1 MKSVEITREFD
12 KLVRAFEAAPV
23 QTRDMVRRQVKMAV
37 RDVREYARDHHRFVT
52 RSGMTE
58 KSIMSLAK
66 DNQGTVMLTNNIARW
81 QHEGTKPYVI
91 VPRSKKVLR
100 FAVNKEFVFSK
111 RVRHPGI
118 KADPFLYSAA
128 EKELPKIEKR
138 FQIAL
143 DNLAEGL

>member
-1 MKSVEITREFD
+1 MKSVGITREFD

-66 DNQGTVMLTNNIARW
+66 DNQGTVMRTI
-81 QHEGTKPYVI
+81 T
-91 VPRSKKVLR
+91 
-100 FAVNKEFVFSK
+100 
-111 RVRHPGI
+111 
-118 KADPFLYSAA
+118 
-128 EKELPKIEKR
+128 
-138 FQIAL
+138 
-143 DNLAEGL
+143 

>member
-1 MKSVEITREFD
+1 
-12 KLVRAFEAAPV
+12 
-23 QTRDMVRRQVKMAV
+23 MAV

>member
-1 MKSVEITREFD
+1 MRSVEITREFD
-12 KLVRAFEAAPV
+12 KLVRAFEAAPEK
-23 QTRDMVRRQVKMAV
+23 TRDMVRRQVKMAV

-58 KSIMSLAK
+58 KSIMSEVK
-66 DNQGTVMLTNNIARW
+66 ENQGTVYLGSSTAVF
-81 QHEGTKPYVI
+81 QHEGTEAHLI

-118 KADPFLYSAA
+118 KADPFLYTAA
-128 EKELPKIEKR
+128 DVMQPVIVSR
-138 FQIAL
+138 FAKAL
-143 DNLAEGL
+143 DSLLGGL

>member
-12 KLVRAFEAAPV
+12 KLVRAFEAAPEK
-23 QTRDMVRRQVKMAV
+23 TRDMVRRQVKMAV

-81 QHEGTKPYVI
+81 QHEGTKSHLI

-118 KADPFLYSAA
+118 KADPFLYKAA
-128 EKELPKIEKR
+128 DVMQPTIEAR
-138 FQIAL
+138 FKAAL
-143 DNLAEGL
+143 DNLVEDL

>member
-1 MKSVEITREFD
+1 MNLKLNCDFE
-12 KLVRAFEAAPV
+12 KLVKAFEAAPV

-100 FAVNKEFVFSK
+100 FAINKEFVFSK

-118 KADPFLYSAA
+118 KADPFLYKAA
-128 EKELPKIEKR
+128 GVMQPTIEAR
-138 FQIAL
+138 FKAAL
-143 DNLAEGL
+143 DNLVEDL

>member
-1 MKSVEITREFD
+1 MKSVGITREFD

-58 KSIMSLAK
+58 KSIMSEVK
-66 DNQGTVMLTNNIARW
+66 ENQGTVYLGSSTAVF
-81 QHEGTKPYVI
+81 QHEGTEAHLI

-118 KADPFLYSAA
+118 KADPFLYTAA
-128 EKELPKIEKR
+128 DVMQPVIVSR
-138 FQIAL
+138 FAKAL
-143 DNLAEGL
+143 DSLLGGL

>member
-1 MKSVEITREFD
+1 MKSVGITREFD

-81 QHEGTKPYVI
+81 QHEGTKAHLI
-91 VPRSKKVLR
+91 VPRSKKGAALCR
-100 FAVNKEFVFSK
+100 KQGICLQQARASPRHKGGPFS
-111 RVRHPGI
+111 
-118 KADPFLYSAA
+118 LYGS
-128 EKELPKIEKR
+128 
-138 FQIAL
+138 
-143 DNLAEGL
+143 

>member
-1 MKSVEITREFD
+1 MKSVGITREFD

-138 FQIAL
+138 CQIAL

>member
-37 RDVREYARDHHRFVT
+37 RDVREYARDHHRFIT

-66 DNQGTVMLTNNIARW
+66 DNQGTVMLKNNIARW

>member
-1 MKSVEITREFD
+1 MKSVGITREFD

-143 DNLAEGL
+143 YNLAEGL

>member
-1 MKSVEITREFD
+1 MKSVGITREFD

-58 KSIMSLAK
+58 KSIMNLAK

>member
-1 MKSVEITREFD
+1 MKSVGVTREFD

-58 KSIMSLAK
+58 KSIMSEVNE
-66 DNQGTVMLTNNIARW
+66 NQGTVYLGSSTAVF
-81 QHEGTKPYVI
+81 QHEGTKAHLI

-100 FAVNKEFVFSK
+100 FAINKEFVFSK

-118 KADPFLYSAA
+118 KADPFLYTAA
-128 EKELPKIEKR
+128 DVMQPTIEAR
-138 FQIAL
+138 FKAAL
-143 DNLAEGL
+143 DNLVEDL

>member
-1 MKSVEITREFD
+1 MKSVEITREFE

-37 RDVREYARDHHRFVT
+37 RDVREYARDHRFVT

-118 KADPFLYSAA
+118 KADPFLYTAA
-128 EKELPKIEKR
+128 DVMQPTIEAR
-138 FQIAL
+138 FKAAL
-143 DNLAEGL
+143 DNLVEDL

>member
-1 MKSVEITREFD
+1 MKSVEISHEFD

-58 KSIMSLAK
+58 KSIMSEVK
-66 DNQGTVMLTNNIARW
+66 ENQGAVYLGSSTAVF
-81 QHEGTKPYVI
+81 QHEGTKAHLI
-91 VPRSKKVLR
+91 VPRSKRVLR
-100 FAVNKEFVFSK
+100 FAINKSFVFSK

-118 KADPFLYSAA
+118 KADHFLYTAA
-128 EKELPKIEKR
+128 DVMQPTIEAR
-138 FQIAL
+138 FKAAL
-143 DNLAEGL
+143 DNLVEDL

>member
-1 MKSVEITREFD
+1 MKSVEITRNFD
-12 KLVRAFEAAPV
+12 KLVRAFEAAPD

-81 QHEGTKPYVI
+81 QHEGTKAHLI

-100 FAVNKEFVFSK
+100 FAINKEFVFSK

-118 KADPFLYSAA
+118 KADPFLYKAA
-128 EKELPKIEKR
+128 DVMQPTIEAR
-138 FQIAL
+138 FKTAL
-143 DNLAEGL
+143 DNLVEDL

>member
-58 KSIMSLAK
+58 KSIMSEVK
-66 DNQGTVMLTNNIARW
+66 ENQGTVYLGSSTAVF
-81 QHEGTKPYVI
+81 QHEGTEAHLI

-118 KADPFLYSAA
+118 KADPFLYTAA
-128 EKELPKIEKR
+128 DVMQPVIVSR
-138 FQIAL
+138 FAKAL
-143 DNLAEGL
+143 DSLLGGL

>member
-58 KSIMSLAK
+58 KSIMSEVNE
-66 DNQGTVMLTNNIARW
+66 NQGTVYLGSSTAVF
-81 QHEGTKPYVI
+81 QHEGTKAHLI

-100 FAVNKEFVFSK
+100 FAINKGFVFSK

-118 KADPFLYSAA
+118 KADHFLYTAA
-128 EKELPKIEKR
+128 DVMQPTIEAR
-138 FQIAL
+138 FKAAL
-143 DNLAEGL
+143 DNLVEDL

>member
-1 MKSVEITREFD
+1 MKSVGITREFE

-37 RDVREYARDHHRFVT
+37 RDVREYARDHHRFIT

-81 QHEGTKPYVI
+81 QHEGTKAHLI

-100 FAVNKEFVFSK
+100 FAINKKFVFSK

-118 KADPFLYSAA
+118 KADPFLYTAA
-128 EKELPKIEKR
+128 DVMQPTIEAR
-138 FQIAL
+138 FKAAL
-143 DNLAEGL
+143 DNLVEDL

>member
-1 MKSVEITREFD
+1 MKSVGITREFD
-12 KLVRAFEAAPV
+12 KLVRAFEAAPEK
-23 QTRDMVRRQVKMAV
+23 TRDMVRRQVKMAV

-58 KSIMSLAK
+58 KSIMSEVK
-66 DNQGTVMLTNNIARW
+66 ENQGTVYLGSSTAVFL
-81 QHEGTKPYVI
+81 HEGTKAHNI
-91 VPRSKKVLR
+91 VPRSKKALR
-100 FAVNKEFVFSK
+100 WVNGNEFIFAKK
-111 RVRHPGI
+111 VRHPGI

>member
-1 MKSVEITREFD
+1 MKSVEITRDFD
-12 KLVRAFEAAPV
+12 KLVRAFEAAPDK
-23 QTRDMVRRQVKMAV
+23 TRDMVRRQVKMAV

-81 QHEGTKPYVI
+81 QHEGTKAHLI

-100 FAVNKEFVFSK
+100 FAVNKEFIFSK

-118 KADPFLYSAA
+118 KADPFLYRAA
-128 EKELPKIEKR
+128 DKMLPTIISR
-138 FQIAL
+138 FEAAL
-143 DNLAEGL
+143 DNLLGGL

>member
-1 MKSVEITREFD
+1 MKSVEITREFE

-58 KSIMSLAK
+58 KSIMSEVK
-66 DNQGTVMLTNNIARW
+66 ENQGTVYLGSSTAVF
-81 QHEGTKPYVI
+81 QHEGTKAHLI
-91 VPRSKKVLR
+91 LPRSKKVLR
-100 FAVNKEFVFSK
+100 FAINKSFVFSK

-118 KADPFLYSAA
+118 KADHFLYTAA
-128 EKELPKIEKR
+128 DVMQPTIEACFKA
-138 FQIAL
+138 AL
-143 DNLAEGL
+143 DNLVEDL

>member
-1 MKSVEITREFD
+1 MRSVEITREFD
-12 KLVRAFEAAPV
+12 KLVRAFEAAPEK
-23 QTRDMVRRQVKMAV
+23 TRDMVRRQVKMAV

-91 VPRSKKVLR
+91 VPRIKKVLR

-118 KADPFLYSAA
+118 KADPFLYTAA
-128 EKELPKIEKR
+128 EVMQPTIEAR
-138 FQIAL
+138 FKAAL
-143 DNLAEGL
+143 DNLVEDL

>member
-12 KLVRAFEAAPV
+12 KLVCAFEAAPV

-58 KSIMSLAK
+58 KSIMSEVK
-66 DNQGTVMLTNNIARW
+66 ENQGTVYLGSSTAVF
-81 QHEGTKPYVI
+81 QHEGTKVHLI

-100 FAVNKEFVFSK
+100 FAINKEFVFSK

-118 KADPFLYSAA
+118 KADPFLYKAA
-128 EKELPKIEKR
+128 DVMQPVIVSR
-138 FQIAL
+138 FAKAL
-143 DNLAEGL
+143 DSLLGGL

>member
-1 MKSVEITREFD
+1 MKSVEITREFE

-58 KSIMSLAK
+58 KSIMSEVK
-66 DNQGTVMLTNNIARW
+66 ENQGTVYLGSSTAVF
-81 QHEGTKPYVI
+81 QHEGTKAHLI
-91 VPRSKKVLR
+91 LPRSKKVLR
-100 FAVNKEFVFSK
+100 FAINKSFVFSK

-118 KADPFLYSAA
+118 KADHFLYTAA
-128 EKELPKIEKR
+128 DVMQPTIEAR
-138 FQIAL
+138 FKAAL
-143 DNLAEGL
+143 DNLVEDL

>member
-1 MKSVEITREFD
+1 MKSVEITREFE
-12 KLVRAFEAAPV
+12 KLVRAFEAAPEK
-23 QTRDMVRRQVKMAV
+23 TRDMVRRQVKMAV

-118 KADPFLYSAA
+118 KADPFLYKAA
-128 EKELPKIEKR
+128 DVMQPTIEAR
-138 FQIAL
+138 FKAAL
-143 DNLAEGL
+143 DNLVEDL

>member
-1 MKSVEITREFD
+1 MESVEITREFD
-12 KLVRAFEAAPV
+12 KLVRAFEAAPD

-58 KSIMSLAK
+58 KSIMSEANE
-66 DNQGTVMLTNNIARW
+66 NQGAVYLGSSTAVF
-81 QHEGTKPYVI
+81 QHEGAKAHLI

-118 KADPFLYSAA
+118 KADPFLYKAA
-128 EKELPKIEKR
+128 DVMQPVIVSR
-138 FQIAL
+138 FAKAL
-143 DNLAEGL
+143 DSLLGGL

>member
-1 MKSVEITREFD
+1 MKSVGITREFE

-37 RDVREYARDHHRFVT
+37 RDVREYARDHHRFIT

-81 QHEGTKPYVI
+81 QHEGTKAHLI

-100 FAVNKEFVFSK
+100 FAINKKFVFSK
-111 RVRHPGI
+111 RVRHPSI
-118 KADPFLYSAA
+118 KADPFLYTAA
-128 EKELPKIEKR
+128 DVMQPTIEAR
-138 FQIAL
+138 FKAAL
-143 DNLAEGL
+143 DNLVEDL

>member
-1 MKSVEITREFD
+1 MRSVEITREFD
-12 KLVRAFEAAPV
+12 KLVRAFEAAPEK
-23 QTRDMVRRQVKMAV
+23 TRDMVRRQVKMAV

-91 VPRSKKVLR
+91 VPRIKKVLR

-118 KADPFLYSAA
+118 KADPFLYTAA
-128 EKELPKIEKR
+128 DVMQPTIEAR
-138 FQIAL
+138 FKAAL
-143 DNLAEGL
+143 DNLVEDL

>member
-1 MKSVEITREFD
+1 MKSVGITREFD

-58 KSIMSLAK
+58 KSIMSK
-66 DNQGTVMLTNNIARW
+66 VKENQGTVYLGSSTVVF

-118 KADPFLYSAA
+118 KADPFLYKAA
-128 EKELPKIEKR
+128 DVMQPVIVSR
-138 FQIAL
+138 FAKAL
-143 DNLAEGL
+143 DSLLGGL

>member
-58 KSIMSLAK
+58 KSIMSEVK
-66 DNQGTVMLTNNIARW
+66 ENQGTVYLGSSTAVF
-81 QHEGTKPYVI
+81 QHEGTKAHL
-91 VPRSKKVLR
+91 SG
-100 FAVNKEFVFSK
+100 S
-111 RVRHPGI
+111 
-118 KADPFLYSAA
+118 
-128 EKELPKIEKR
+128 
-138 FQIAL
+138 
-143 DNLAEGL
+143 